1 MSKRRLILALLLVLA
16 PLPCAFA
23 QSPADAVIERDL
35 KTLLAKD
42 NAAMA
47 EVHQWFHDNLASLK
61 KSPEQRATLGHLIQQ
76 RLAPVRAAY
85 EDFLAKSP
93 DHTRARNAYAS
104 FLAHTRNDKEA
115 ASQWEIALELD
126 PKSAAAW
133 NNLGVHFGNLA
144 VQLKQLEPAQRAL
157 ASYAKAVEV
166 APREP
171 LYLHNLAT
179 AIALFRDAAA
189 EHFKVDRTQV
199 LDHALE
205 FYRKAMELDP
215 KKFQLASELAE
226 TYHDIRPIRIEEGRR
241 AWARALQNARDD
253 SDREWV
259 NLQLALLEA
268 NAGDLI
274 AARQQLAKSSGQHYT
289 ELHRRLAKAL
299 QVPVANPPQTN
310 AAPCELKI
318 ELRRADDKA
327 EAAVT
332 ADRLVLEITTRSGIG
347 AATIKKIS
355 GAWPATV
362 LLRINRPVLESLS
375 VGNDAITING
385 AAYAEQQA
393 GRWHLAKGKTEEG
406 ELLPPESP
414 LYLRVR
420 RHGNDGM
427 EIELPKALFTDK
439 TAALSLKWI
448 DRYR

>member
-1 MSKRRLILALLLVLA
+1 MSKCWLILAALLALVS
-16 PLPCAFA
+16 LPCAFA
-23 QSPADAVIERDL
+23 QSPSDGAVEREF
-35 KTLLAKD
+35 KTLLARD
-42 NAAMA
+42 NAAMT
-47 EVHQWFHDNLASLK
+47 EVHQWFHDNLAGLK
-61 KSPEQRATLGHLIQQ
+61 KSPEQRTALGQLIQQ
-76 RLAPVRAAY
+76 RLAPVRTTY
-85 EDFLAKSP
+85 EDFLAKNP

-115 ASQWEIALELD
+115 ANQWEIALELD

-144 VQLKQLEPAQRAL
+144 IQLKQLEPAQRAL

-171 LYLHNLAT
+171 LYLHNFAT
-179 AIALFRDAAA
+179 AIAVFRDAAA
-189 EHFKVDRTQV
+189 AHFKIDRTQV
-199 LDHALE
+199 LDRALE
-205 FYRKAMELDP
+205 IYRKATELDP

-226 TYHDIRPIRIEEGRR
+226 TYHDIRPVRVEEGRR

-268 NAGDLI
+268 NAGDLV

-299 QVPVANPPQTN
+299 GVPVINSPKTN

-318 ELRRADDKA
+318 ELRRTEDKA
-327 EAAVT
+327 EVAAT
-332 ADRLVLEITTRSGIG
+332 ADRLVLNITVRSGIG
-347 AATIKKIS
+347 AATVKKIS
-355 GAWPATV
+355 GTWPATV
-362 LLRINRPVLESLS
+362 LLRINRPVLESFS
-375 VGNDAITING
+375 VGNESIMISG
-385 AAYAEQQA
+385 ASYGEQRA

-406 ELLPPESP
+406 EFLPPESP

-420 RHGNDGM
+420 KHGNDGM
-427 EIELPKALFTDK
+427 EIELPKPLFTDK
-439 TAALSLKWI
+439 TTMLSLKWI